1 MPVVAPHQHLRRVRR
16 SMALTTDLPD
26 RAGISTQL
34 TDPGA
39 RAQQRAGSPQARTE
53 DAQ

>member
-1 MPVVAPHQHLRRVRR
+1 MR
-16 SMALTTDLPD
+16 LTTDPPVCAGIS
-26 RAGISTQL
+26 AGISTQL

-39 RAQQRAGSPQARTE
+39 RARQHAGSPQARTE

>member
-1 MPVVAPHQHLRRVRR
+1 
-16 SMALTTDLPD
+16 MALTTDLSD
-26 RAGISTQL
+26 RAGISTGISIQL

-53 DAQ
+53 DAK

>member
-1 MPVVAPHQHLRRVRR
+1 
-16 SMALTTDLPD
+16 MALTTDLPD
-26 RAGISTQL
+26 RTGISAGTSTQL